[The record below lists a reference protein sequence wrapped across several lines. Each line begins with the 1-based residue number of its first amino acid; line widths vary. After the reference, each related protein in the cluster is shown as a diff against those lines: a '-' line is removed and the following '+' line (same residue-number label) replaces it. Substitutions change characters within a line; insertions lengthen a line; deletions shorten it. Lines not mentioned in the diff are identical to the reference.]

1 MRTRK
6 ADAASGYAAVSV
18 TLFAALFAAQAAVIA
33 MAPVLAEAASDLG
46 VSTAAA
52 GQLRTVTGLSAGAT
66 ALGVSAVAARIPL
79 GRLLIGASA
88 LLAAGALMSS
98 AAPTFPLLVLAQ
110 LPIGVAV
117 AVLTSVATLAAAEWS
132 PPEVRTRVLS
142 WALVGQPA
150 AWIVGMPL
158 VGVVGERS
166 WRYGWLALPLVAAV
180 ASAFL
185 ARAHAR
191 GRSSAV
197 RPAPLRAAL
206 GEAAIVRWLAAEV
219 LANTGWAG
227 TLVFS
232 GALFTESYGS
242 SPGLTGLLLSVAAVA
257 YVVGN
262 FLARRLAGRDARQV
276 LRLLA
281 AALAIVDG
289 LFGVARVDA
298 ATSTALLATA
308 ATLAGAR
315 TLVSS
320 LFAVSTPPELRPSV
334 TGLRAA
340 TMQIGYFVGALIGGI
355 ALAAG
360 GYGALGAAMGASFA
374 GAAAL
379 LARNDAKERPRRR
392 VLYRRTG
399 RERNPQPIRTGLA
412 AVTNAQRPKGDH
424 QMNRKRE
431 LVRRMLPVVAVRRP
445 VDDREL
451 AGRLG

>member
-1 MRTRK
+1 MRIRK

-66 ALGVSAVAARIPL
+66 ALGVGAVAARISL

-197 RPAPLRAAL
+197 RPAPARAAL
-206 GEAAIVRWLAAEV
+206 REAAIVRWLAAEV

-232 GALFTESYGS
+232 GALFAESYGS

-262 FLARRLAGRDARQV
+262 FLARRLAGRDARTV
-276 LRLLA
+276 LTLLA
-281 AALAIVDG
+281 AALAVVDG
-289 LFGVARVDA
+289 LFGAARLDA
-298 ATSTALLATA
+298 AASTALLATA
-308 ATLAGAR
+308 ASLAGAR
-315 TLVSS
+315 TLISS
-320 LFAVSTPPELRPSV
+320 LFAVSTPPELRPTV

-340 TMQIGYFVGALIGGI
+340 TMQVGYFLGSLIGGV

-360 GYGALGAAMGASFA
+360 GYGALGLAMGASFA

-379 LARNDAKERPRRR
+379 LARSDAGERPHRRA
-392 VLYRRTG
+392 LLPTIYRAR
-399 RERNPQPIRTGLA
+399 A
-412 AVTNAQRPKGDH
+412 
-424 QMNRKRE
+424 
-431 LVRRMLPVVAVRRP
+431 
-445 VDDREL
+445 
-451 AGRLG
+451 

>member
-1 MRTRK
+1 MRIRK
-6 ADAASGYAAVSV
+6 DETASGYAGVSV

-52 GQLRTVTGLSAGAT
+52 GQLRTVTGLSAGVT
-66 ALGVSAVAARIPL
+66 ALGVGAAAARIPL
-79 GRLLIGASA
+79 GRLLFGASA
-88 LLAAGALMSS
+88 LLAAGALTSA
-98 AAPTFPLLVLAQ
+98 AAPTFALLILAQ
-110 LPIGVAV
+110 VPIGVAV

-150 AWIVGMPL
+150 AWIIGMPL

-166 WRYGWLALPLVAAV
+166 WRYGWLALPLTAAI
-180 ASAFL
+180 ASAVL
-185 ARAHAR
+185 VRSHAR
-191 GRSSAV
+191 GRPAAV
-197 RPAPLRAAL
+197 RPAPALTALR
-206 GEAAIVRWLAAEV
+206 EAAIARWLAAEV

-232 GALFTESYGS
+232 GALFAESYGS
-242 SPGLTGLLLSVAAVA
+242 SPGLTGFLLSVAAAA

-262 FLARRLAGRDARQV
+262 LVARRLGGRDTRRV
-276 LRLLA
+276 LTLLA

-308 ATLAGAR
+308 AALAGAR

-320 LFAVSTPPELRPSV
+320 LFAVSTPPELRPTV
-334 TGLRAA
+334 TGLRSA
-340 TMQIGYFVGALIGGI
+340 TMQIGYFVGALIGGV

-360 GYGALGAAMGASFA
+360 GYSGLGAAMGASFA

-379 LARNDAKERPRRR
+379 LAGSDAGDRPRRR
-392 VLYRRTG
+392 VL
-399 RERNPQPIRTGLA
+399 
-412 AVTNAQRPKGDH
+412 
-424 QMNRKRE
+424 
-431 LVRRMLPVVAVRRP
+431 LPATCPPR
-445 VDDREL
+445 
-451 AGRLG
+451 G